1 MEQPVE
7 TLEGWYCLHLFW
19 KLDWAAWKKQPRQV
33 RQLAWDEFEKQLQIW
48 QENETNNH
56 GSSYNFNVVGHKA
69 DLGMMLLRE
78 KMSDLN
84 QVENSLLKLRL
95 FDFMTEVNSFVSVTE
110 VGTYGGKPHNDRGW
124 QYVNQHLMPILPK
137 KPYICFYP
145 MNKARKNGANWYT
158 LPYADRK
165 EMMHEHGFIGR
176 KYAGKIWQFITGA
189 IAFDDQEW
197 GVTLFAE
204 DPLVF
209 KKIVT
214 EMRYASASAIYGDF
228 PYFICGSYLNTAKLK
243 DFLLI

>member
-19 KLDWAAWKKQPRQV
+19 KLDWATWKRQTDQDRQAAWQ
-33 RQLAWDEFEKQLQIW
+33 EFAEQLQEW
-48 QENETNNH
+48 QKNEDQHH
-56 GSSYNFNVVGHKA
+56 GSSCIFNVIGHKA

-84 QVENSLLKLRL
+84 QVENSLLKLHL
-95 FDFMTEVNSFVSVTE
+95 FDFMTETNSFVSVTE

-124 QYVNQHLMPILPK
+124 QYVNKHLKPLLPQ

-145 MNKARKNGANWYT
+145 MSKLRESGTNWYV
-158 LPYADRK
+158 LPYEKRK

-176 KYAGKIWQFITGA
+176 QYAGKIWQFITGA
-189 IAFDDQEW
+189 IGFDDQEW

-214 EMRYASASAIYGDF
+214 EMRYAAASAVYGEF
-228 PYFICGSYLNTAKLK
+228 PYFICGSCLDTARLK
-243 DFLLI
+243 NFLLK